1 LIKFNTNLKNY
12 FDLKKLFMK
21 IYSIG
26 IHTLLV
32 ECGKDLTYKMIS
44 ERLFNEFYLF
54 KSNKI
59 LLNNNKVSIFK
70 ISNTLKQNF
79 KHKKLINTYL
89 DKDRLIHYS

>member
-1 LIKFNTNLKNY
+1 MNQSIVSGCGNYIKSESLY
-12 FDLKKLFMK
+12 R
-21 IYSIG
+21 SG
-26 IHTLLV
+26 ISPHNFV
-32 ECGKDLTYKMIS
+32 KDIDDICI